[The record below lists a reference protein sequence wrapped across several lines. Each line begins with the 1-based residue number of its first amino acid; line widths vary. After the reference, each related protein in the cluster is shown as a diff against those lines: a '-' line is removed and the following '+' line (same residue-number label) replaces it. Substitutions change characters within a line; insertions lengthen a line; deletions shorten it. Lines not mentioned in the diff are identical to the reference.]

1 MRDTR
6 LSLRLGTAMVL
17 AGVMAARAG
26 AEVRPTRTPDSRT
39 APTTRAL
46 AALAGLPLAFEENR
60 GQTAPA
66 VRFVARGTPDTYFLT
81 AGETIVALGS
91 GPARG
96 RALRLAPAGAD
107 PRATPAGEA
116 ALPGRVSYLRGSDP
130 RRWQR
135 AVPSYAC
142 VRYRGVYPGVDL
154 VVHGAA
160 GDGARRLEQDF
171 VVAPGGEPGRIRLTI
186 RGAEGAA
193 LDPAG
198 ALALAVGGETVR
210 LTRPAAFQEIGG
222 VRRPVASAFR
232 LLASAPGAAAVGFAV
247 GPYDRSRPLVID
259 PVVVST
265 TYLGGGGFDEGK
277 AIAVDAAGY
286 VYVTGSTDSLDFP
299 ATSTTAR
306 SQTDVYVAKLDLR
319 APALVYSTIFGGSS
333 DDAGLGIAVD
343 ASSQAY
349 VVGQTDGTG
358 DFPGGPG
365 SGDFSTPEDS
375 FGFLVK
381 LDASGNLVYSRSLGG
396 FDGINMATAVAVDGA
411 GRAYAVGSENAGTM
425 PFVAAFEADGTRRAF
440 PSRVETGCGPASDD
454 DGYTAVAVD
463 GQGSVIVAGYT
474 GTTRA
479 FVSRLLASGAP
490 VYSACLGDGAV
501 YAAAADGDGDAYVT
515 GQAVSAAFPL
525 SRPLDSTFGG
535 GDEAFV
541 AKLGPAGSLYFSTYL
556 GGSGFDSGTGI
567 AVDSARRVY
576 VTGHT
581 DSPDFPLAS
590 PPPSRC
596 TTAAGGSCTF
606 VAALAPSGGQLLYSG
621 FLDLPTRAGGSGGG
635 GIAPPFA
642 GSPLAADALGTV
654 YLTGTVSAADLRPVH
669 ALQPAFAGHT
679 DGYVIALARNAGPQ
693 CGGAYAQ
700 PPYVWANDHQLLP
713 VGVSGVTDPGGSVAA
728 IAITAI
734 FQDEPTGG
742 APNASGLGTRQAQ
755 ILAARDDAGDGR
767 VYHVSFTATGS
778 EGATCSGQVTV
789 CVPHDRATPPTCRD
803 GGALYNSTGD

>member
-1 MRDTR
+1 V
-6 LSLRLGTAMVL
+6 GVL
-17 AGVMAARAG
+17 
-26 AEVRPTRTPDSRT
+26 
-39 APTTRAL
+39 
-46 AALAGLPLAFEENR
+46 
-60 GQTAPA
+60 
-66 VRFVARGTPDTYFLT
+66 
-81 AGETIVALGS
+81 
-91 GPARG
+91 
-96 RALRLAPAGAD
+96 
-107 PRATPAGEA
+107 
-116 ALPGRVSYLRGSDP
+116 
-130 RRWQR
+130 
-135 AVPSYAC
+135 
-142 VRYRGVYPGVDL
+142 
-154 VVHGAA
+154 GAA
-160 GDGARRLEQDF
+160 GAGGRRLEQDF
-171 VVAPGGEPGRIRLTI
+171 VVAPGGEPGRIRLAI
-186 RGAEGAA
+186 RGSERASLE
-193 LDPAG
+193 PAG
-198 ALALAVGGETVR
+198 GLQLAVGGETVR

-222 VRRPVASAFR
+222 VRRPVASSFR
-232 LLASAPGAAAVGFAV
+232 LLASAPGETAVGFAV

-299 ATSTTAR
+299 ATSSTPR

-343 ASSQAY
+343 SSGQAY
-349 VVGQTDGTG
+349 AVGQTYGTG

-365 SGDFSTPEDS
+365 SGDFTTPEDS

-411 GRAYAVGSENAGTM
+411 GRAYTVGSENAGTA
-425 PFVAAFEADGTRRAF
+425 PFVAVFEADGSPRTF
-440 PSRVETGCGPASDD
+440 PARVETGCAPPSDQD
-454 DGYTAVAVD
+454 VYTAVAVD
-463 GQGSVIVAGYT
+463 GQGDVIVAGYAST
-474 GTTRA
+474 SRA
-479 FVSRLLASGAP
+479 FVTRLLASGAP

-525 SRPLDSTFGG
+525 SRPLDATFGG
-535 GDEAFV
+535 SDEAFV

-567 AVDSARRVY
+567 AIDSSRRVY

-596 TTAAGGSCTF
+596 STAAGGSCTF
-606 VAALAPSGGQLLYSG
+606 VTALAPSGGQLLYSG
-621 FLDLPTRAGGSGGG
+621 FLDLPTIPSGGGGGG

-642 GSPLAADALGTV
+642 GSPLSADATGTV

-679 DGYVIALARNAGPQ
+679 DAYVIAIARNAGPQ

-700 PPYVWANDHQLLP
+700 PSSVWANDHQFLP
-713 VGVSGVTDPGGSVAA
+713 ISVAGVIDPGGSVAA

-742 APNASGLGTRQAQ
+742 TPNASGLGTRQAQ

-767 VYHVSFTATGS
+767 VYHISFTATGS

-789 CVPHDRATPPTCRD
+789 CVPHDRTTPPVCGD
-803 GGALYNSTGD
+803 GGALYSSTGG